1 MNEIYNI
8 SLIVL
13 TALVDFLFLFRFY
26 TNTQVLKF
34 SDPDTLVQYFCRRIP
49 TKELIFFLV
58 GVLNPLVVLNLN
70 LVESLGIGLAV
81 YFILHRLFK
90 KRFLRYMRYRSIS
103 TLSAKS
109 IRIIS
114 INNDGKGIGVMKSD
128 SFGTKGVKVDIQSV
142 SNKSYAPGDSAK
154 VVGIDYTTL
163 LIE

>member
-8 SLIVL
+8 ILIVL

-58 GVLNPLVVLNLN
+58 GFLNPLIVLNLN

-90 KRFLRYMRYRSIS
+90 KRFLRYMRYRSM
-103 TLSAKS
+103 LSAKS